1 MSADAD
7 IADIAV
13 LGAGPAGANA
23 ALAAA
28 EAGARVVLVDEAP
41 EPGGQVWRAK
51 STAIVSA
58 PATPES
64 RAGEALRDALARSP
78 VILKRATRVWSI
90 ERRDGDF
97 ALHLVDETGIARVTA
112 PRLILAP
119 GAREFVQP
127 LPGWTT
133 PGVIGLAGATALM
146 KCDQM
151 APGRAVVVCGTGP
164 LVFFVAA
171 EIRRLGGNVTAVVT
185 PNSRVDWLAAMP
197 ALVSQ
202 PGLARRGA
210 RWLADLT
217 LSGVPIHWRHT
228 VTRIAGE
235 TRVLG
240 VEVRAVDAGWSPTG
254 PSRTL
259 DADAVCLGHGLVPNT
274 EPARLAGIPLA
285 RDPVAGTWCPEAHA
299 DGTTAIPGLFV
310 CGDGAGIRGALA
322 ARLHGEIVGRTATVA
337 CGKGE
342 VARGKGGGV
351 SATLTARLARARR
364 FGEAM
369 AALSRPRPGHA
380 DLTTADT
387 LVCRCEGITR
397 GAIEAEIATGAES
410 VNAVKSGLRAGMGP
424 CGGKLCG
431 EAVATILARL
441 AGIDPSEV
449 PPATVRPPLAPVPVS
464 ALAGTF
470 RYDDLPIRKPAP
482 L

>member
-1 MSADAD
+1 MSPAPDN
-7 IADIAV
+7 ADIAV
-13 LGAGPAGANA
+13 LGAGPAGAHA

-28 EAGARVVLVDEAP
+28 EAGARVILVDDAP

-51 STAIVSA
+51 SAAIVSA

-64 RAGEALRDALARSP
+64 REGEALRDALARSP

-90 ERRDGDF
+90 ERHDGGF
-97 ALHLVDETGIARVTA
+97 ALHLADEAGIARVTA

-119 GAREFVQP
+119 GAREYVQP

-146 KCDQM
+146 KRDQM

-164 LVFFVAA
+164 LVFFVAS
-171 EIRRLGGNVTAVVT
+171 EIRRLGGDVAAVVT
-185 PNSRVDWLAAMP
+185 PNARADWLAAMP
-197 ALVSQ
+197 ALLSQ
-202 PGLARRGA
+202 PSLTARGA

-217 LSGVPIHWRHT
+217 LAGVPVHFRHT

-235 TRVLG
+235 APALG
-240 VEVRAVDAGWSPTG
+240 VEIRAVDAAWSPTG
-254 PSRTL
+254 PSRHL
-259 DADAVCLGHGLVPNT
+259 DADAVCLGHGLVPNR
-274 EPARLAGIPLA
+274 EPARLAGLPLA
-285 RDPVAGTWCPEAHA
+285 RDPVAGTWCIEAEA
-299 DGTTAIPGLFV
+299 DGTTVTPGLFV
-310 CGDGAGIRGALA
+310 CGDGARIRGALA
-322 ARLHGEIVGRTATVA
+322 ARLHGEIAGRTAAAA

-342 VARGKGGGV
+342 AA
-351 SATLTARLARARR
+351 SATLAARLLRAQR

-369 AALSRPRPGHA
+369 AALSRPRPGLA

-397 GAIEAEIATGAES
+397 GAIEAEIATGAAS

-424 CGGKLCG
+424 CGGKMCG
-431 EAVATILARL
+431 EAVAGILARL
-441 AGIDPSEV
+441 AGIDPSAV
-449 PPATVRPPLAPVPVS
+449 PPATVRPPLAPVPLS

-470 RYDDLPIRKPAP
+470 RYEDLPIRKPAP